1 MSEHSFEEHLA
12 DEDDVDVELRS
23 RAKKRRIAVALPP
36 PVANAASSIVF
47 FAGKPT

>member
-12 DEDDVDVELRS
+12 DEDDVELRS
-23 RAKKRRIAVALPP
+23 RAKKRRIAVGIASA
-36 PVANAASSIVF
+36 VANAASSIVF

>member
-23 RAKKRRIAVALPP
+23 RAKKRRIAVGI
-36 PVANAASSIVF
+36 AS
-47 FAGKPT
+47 ACC